1 MMNVEPSFVCQA
13 PVVYILY
20 NRPQTV
26 RKTFAVIRAV
36 QPKTLFLIA
45 DGPKND
51 LDALKV
57 SEARKEVEHIDWD
70 CTVIRIYASDNMGC
84 ANRITSGLSTVFDQ
98 VDSAII
104 LEDDILASES
114 FFHFAQH
121 MLIRYADDPDIMMV
135 SGWNTLV
142 SHNAGTCDAFLS
154 KTCSNW
160 GWATWKR
167 AWQRFSMIPELSRLS
182 EPEQLNQLRLNH
194 DDDLWVT
201 HTLFK
206 LRERVW
212 ERYDAWDYQWVF
224 SIYLHRGFCVT
235 PAQNLCRNVGFDGD
249 ATHTSS
255 HPVYPFYPIPDQHD
269 NFFQKKSYSMMAFD
283 DPSVLWYD
291 RASIL
296 STTIWSYASVRLFY
310 LYFRNPST
318 RTSALHSS
326 AWDIYLQPFYEAETS
341 SEILNKLA
349 TQLQP
354 EILTKYIDVFEKA
367 RIHIGHSDR

>member
-1 MMNVEPSFVCQA
+1 MNIEPSFVCEV

-26 RKTFAVIRAV
+26 RKTFAAIRSI

-121 MLIRYADDPDIMMV
+121 MLIHYADDPDIMMI

-167 AWQRFSMIPELSRLS
+167 AWQRFCMIPELSRLS
-182 EPEQLNQLRLNH
+182 ESEQHHLLRLNH
-194 DDDLWVT
+194 DDDLWVS
-201 HTLFK
+201 HNLFM

-235 PAQNLCRNVGFDGD
+235 PALNLCRNVGFDAD

-255 HPVYPFYPIPDQHD
+255 HPVYPFYPIPDQND
-269 NFFQKKSYSMMAFD
+269 RSFQKQSYSIMAFD
-283 DPSVLWYD
+283 DPLVLWYD

-296 STTIWSYASVRLFY
+296 STTIWSYGSVRLFY
-310 LYFRNPST
+310 LYFRNPSS
-318 RTSALHSS
+318 RPSALQSV
-326 AWDIYLQPFYEAETS
+326 AWDNYLQPFYEVETS
-341 SEILNKLA
+341 IEILNQLA
-349 TQLQP
+349 TRLEP
-354 EILTKYIDVFEKA
+354 GILTEYIDAFEKA
-367 RIHIGHSDR
+367 RIHIGRIDR